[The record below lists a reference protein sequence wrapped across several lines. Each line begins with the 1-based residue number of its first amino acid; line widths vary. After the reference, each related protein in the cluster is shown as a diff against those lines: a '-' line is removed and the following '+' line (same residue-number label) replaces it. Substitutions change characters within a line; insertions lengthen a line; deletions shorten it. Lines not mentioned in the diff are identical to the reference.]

1 MRPED
6 IRRLYAEES
15 AATDDE
21 FARSQQRARTDPE
34 EARRLMHVLYSMSV
48 EDRDFAML
56 LRLFLEGT
64 TMRLIEERAAADDAE
79 ALKCSN
85 LIVDLMQMTMRRVPR
100 GRQSTKTTKS
110 A

>member
-21 FARSQQRARTDPE
+21 FYQSQQKARTDPD
-34 EARRLMHVLYSMSV
+34 EARRLIQVLYAMSV

-64 TMRLIEERAAADDAE
+64 TMRLIEERAKADDAE

-85 LIVDLMQMTMRRVPR
+85 LIVDLMQMTMRRTPR
-100 GRQSTKTTKS
+100 GRQAAKTTKS

>member
-1 MRPED
+1 
-6 IRRLYAEES
+6 
-15 AATDDE
+15 
-21 FARSQQRARTDPE
+21 
-34 EARRLMHVLYSMSV
+34 MHVLYSMSV